1 MCLKLF
7 LMTRNEIELIEDWLK
22 YHGFLFGF
30 ENICILDG
38 SDDQRVFDIYNK
50 YKTFGLHVKI
60 SSTGL
65 NGLAEEL
72 TLLMHEE
79 KGLNNFL
86 IKLDTDEFL
95 AYTLPA
101 TLGDEIIQGNS
112 FLNKFL
118 SVSNFSEFFE
128 ALPITGQ
135 RYQASFMTWSIPK
148 HSYVD
153 NPAIELIEFTPIQ
166 LINFKVFFHSTSF
179 LSVDLGA
186 HVGESTNNMGYIHT
200 GLSVIHFH
208 STSLSDSI
216 RRARKVLISHD
227 YIDTLDSIEIQYE
240 KLSEIQARGAVNSF
254 HKISLYLLHLNE
266 VLGGESLRPEML
278 NFQHPWFRQSGP
290 SSEMTLVRDKLNFIE
305 QEGFFV
311 K

>member
-30 ENICILDG
+30 ENIYILDG
-38 SDDQRVFDIYNK
+38 SDDQRVFDIYKK
-50 YKTFGLHVKI
+50 YKPFGLHVKI

-72 TLLMHEE
+72 NLLMHEK

-95 AYTLPA
+95 SYSLPV
-101 TLGDEIIQGNS
+101 TLGDEITQVNL
-112 FLNKFL
+112 FHNKFL

-148 HSYVD
+148 NSHVD
-153 NPAIELIEFTPIQ
+153 NPAAELIEFTPIQ
-166 LINFKVFFHSTSF
+166 PINFKVFFHSESF

-186 HVGESTNNMGYIHT
+186 HVGESTNNEGFIYT

-208 STSLSDSI
+208 STSLDDSI
-216 RRARKVLISHD
+216 RRARQVLISHG
-227 YIDTLDSIEIQYE
+227 YIDVLDSVEIQHD
-240 KLSEIQARGAVNSF
+240 KLLKIQARGAVNSF

-266 VLGGESLRPEML
+266 VLGGEPLRPEML
-278 NFQHPWFRQSGP
+278 NFQHPWFRQNGP
-290 SSEMTLVRDKLNFIE
+290 SSKMTLVRDTLNFIE
-305 QEGFFV
+305 KEWRFV

>member
-1 MCLKLF
+1 MRLKLF
-7 LMTRNEIELIEDWLK
+7 LMTRNEIGLIEDWLK

-30 ENICILDG
+30 ENIYILDG
-38 SDDQRVFDIYNK
+38 SDDQRVFDIYKK
-50 YKTFGLHVKI
+50 YKPFGLHVKI

-65 NGLAEEL
+65 NGLAGEL

-95 AYTLPA
+95 SYIPVS
-101 TLGDEIIQGNS
+101 LGAEIIQGNS
-112 FLNKFL
+112 SLNKFL

-148 HSYVD
+148 HSHVD

-166 LINFKVFFHSTSF
+166 PINFKVFFHSESF

-186 HVGESTNNMGYIHT
+186 HVGESTNNEGFIYT

-208 STSLSDSI
+208 STSLDDSI
-216 RRARKVLISHD
+216 RRARQVLISHG
-227 YIDTLDSIEIQYE
+227 YIDALDSVEIQHD
-240 KLSEIQARGAVNSF
+240 KLLKIQARGAVNSF
-254 HKISLYLLHLNE
+254 HKISLYLLYLNE
-266 VLGGESLRPEML
+266 VLGGEPLRPEML
-278 NFQHPWFRQSGP
+278 NFQHPWFRQNGP
-290 SSEMTLVRDKLNFIE
+290 SSEMTLVRDTLNFIE
-305 QEGFFV
+305 KERHFV